1 MNHSLSSSSSI
12 WGALNNRFFFLNRE
26 YLFSIGII
34 TTGFLLLPFF
44 PALSNLVAILCLILS
59 MHGQAARGF
68 IFITVFLFVFS
79 LGINAASYQQ
89 FLYHES
95 DFTSY
100 YNNFLTFDEW
110 FKGDWFVYSGGVE
123 VGLPFIN
130 FILSFIVD
138 EKPYL
143 FLIAHLLIQ
152 IGLLI
157 YLAKLIKEK
166 FALSLFEFGVLLG
179 FLFAF
184 YKYLGMLNHMRQG
197 YSSVFILIAL
207 YSSGKRKNAFIFIAC
222 LFHISTFLV
231 YPLARLIYIS
241 KDIGRKKH
249 LVYLSI
255 PAAFI
260 FFFAFDF
267 FGQLSS
273 MDNFLMEKLVFTFR
287 EREGVSA
294 YISSFFYS
302 LIKIFYLLPLLILNE
317 FYSDKD
323 DKQNL
328 RLSMLAIIV
337 PILAL
342 SFLPSFVSRLYE
354 FVLVT
359 SLGLLYFYFYINCK
373 AQGRLIARSVV
384 IGFLLILN
392 FRWFML
398 DNSFYARYPLF
409 SSEPFY
415 YFDSLIEESSRIS
428 RFDLPALEDVDK

>member
-1 MNHSLSSSSSI
+1 MNRSLSANGSVLEV
-12 WGALNNRFFFLNRE
+12 LNSRSFSLNRE
-26 YLFSIGII
+26 FLFSVGII
-34 TTGFLLLPFF
+34 IFGFALLPFF
-44 PALSNLVAILCLILS
+44 PALSNLIAILCLILS
-59 MHGQAARGF
+59 LHGRAAIGF
-68 IFITVFLFVFS
+68 IFIAVVLFILS

-130 FILSFIVD
+130 FFLSFILD

-143 FLIAHLLIQ
+143 FLVAHLLIQ
-152 IGLLI
+152 TGLLI
-157 YLAKLIKEK
+157 FLAKLIKKK
-166 FALSLFEFGVLLG
+166 FGLSLFEFGVLLG

-197 YSSVFILIAL
+197 YSSMFILIAL

-222 LFHISTFLV
+222 LFHLSTLLV
-231 YPLARLIYIS
+231 YPLANLIYIS
-241 KDIGRKKH
+241 KNVKYKRC

-267 FGQLSS
+267 FGRLSS
-273 MDNFLMEKLVFTFR
+273 MDNFIMEKLLFTFK
-287 EREGVSA
+287 EREGYSV
-294 YISSFFYS
+294 YISSVFYS
-302 LIKIFYLLPLLILNE
+302 FIKVVYLLPLFILNE
-317 FYSDKD
+317 FYSNKGSR
-323 DKQNL
+323 KNL

-337 PILAL
+337 PILSL
-342 SFLPSFVSRLYE
+342 SFLPSFISRLYE

-359 SLGLLYFYFYINCK
+359 SVGLLYFYFYMNCK
-373 AQGRLIARSVV
+373 AVGRLIARSVV
-384 IGFLLILN
+384 FGFILTLN
-392 FRWFML
+392 FRWFIL
-398 DNSFYARYPLF
+398 DDSFYARYPLF

-415 YFDSLIEESSRIS
+415 YFDSLAEESSKVS
-428 RFDLPALEDVDK
+428 RFDLPPLEDINK